1 MKPKLR
7 ATTYAY
13 VVEVERE
20 IGTYEVAVSVHT
32 FGRTRS
38 VHCHLLSGP
47 DRNLFEFIF
56 GVALP
61 DDVRKEAVDLV
72 LEAEL
77 EDIMCSE

>member
-13 VVEVERE
+13 VVEIERE
-20 IGTYEVAVSVHT
+20 IGMYEVAVSVHT

-38 VHCHLLSGP
+38 VNCHLLSGP

-61 DDVRKEAVDLV
+61 DDVRKEAEESV
-72 LEAEL
+72 LTEKL
-77 EDIMCSE
+77 K